1 MATSPR
7 GTVGLQGLET
17 RQSSKGIL
25 SEDSSSLTF
34 QRRRWR
40 PREGD
45 ISEGMYSICG
55 PEGIP
60 IRC

>member
-25 SEDSSSLTF
+25 YEDCNSLTF

-45 ISEGMYSICG
+45 ISEGMYPICG